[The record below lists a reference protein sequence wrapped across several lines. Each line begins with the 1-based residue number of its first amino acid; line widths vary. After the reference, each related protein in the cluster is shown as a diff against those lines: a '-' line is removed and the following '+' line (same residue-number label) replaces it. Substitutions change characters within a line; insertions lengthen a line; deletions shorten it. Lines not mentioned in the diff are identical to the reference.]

1 MNVAISGVVTVPA
14 CVVAYPIAVKFGR
27 KWLLALSL
35 ISTGV
40 GCSLIVFTYDFSDT
54 LTQCL
59 AQWGKLCSA
68 VSFGIVYVYTL
79 EMTPTCARFSGM
91 AFCSICARI
100 GSVLCPY
107 ASLLTKLWQPLG
119 FLTYG
124 VLALA
129 AGSLALILPET
140 LGAPLQE
147 TLADAEKFAGKHKK
161 DQKQFDIVDQE
172 L

>member
-1 MNVAISGVVTVPA
+1 MNVAISGVVTIPA
-14 CVVAYPIAVKFGR
+14 CVFAYPIAVKFGR
-27 KWLLALSL
+27 RWLLALGL
-35 ISTGV
+35 ISSGI

-54 LTQCL
+54 MTQIL

-91 AFCSICARI
+91 AFCSIMARI

-107 ASLLTKLWQPLG
+107 ASILNDLWKPLG

-124 VLALA
+124 LLALA
-129 AGSLALILPET
+129 AGSLALFLPET

-147 TLADAEKFAGKHKK
+147 TLADAAKFKRKSIRENNSN
-161 DQKQFDIVDQE
+161 DVIEQK